1 MYWNYGSILRTSGD
15 KQASVRQQIG
25 LSAQL
30 WFPAVDEQTIVP
42 LFNGKGWTALLL
54 QRFILEDAGPSLILQ
69 LFNRYG
75 VGGLGR
81 QNRKPSL
88 YIWRNRNKSGG
99 NAEKTTS
106 GWWRRFQMSV
116 CSKICIAGNFLFP
129 FPVTIWQNKCT
140 SIYNQLRDQNRLRSL
155 CQYLVLPIF

>member
-1 MYWNYGSILRTSGD
+1 MTVYWNYGSILRTSGD

-25 LSAQL
+25 LSAEL

-54 QRFILEDAGPSLILQ
+54 QRFIFEDTGPRLILQ

-75 VGGLGR
+75 VGCLGR

-99 NAEKTTS
+99 NAEKKIQV
-106 GWWRRFQMSV
+106 GGGVFKWAFVPRFVLLAIFCFHFLWLSD
-116 CSKICIAGNFLFP
+116 KINAPLS
-129 FPVTIWQNKCT
+129 TINHMTKTDSEACVN
-140 SIYNQLRDQNRLRSL
+140 I
-155 CQYLVLPIF
+155 